1 VRIERLRGL
10 PYAQAEERML
20 ALLEERIADRV
31 PDTLL
36 LVEPEPVFTLGRRRE
51 AAAHV
56 LAPGE
61 IPVLPVARG
70 GDVTFHGPGQLVG
83 WPIVALP
90 PGRQDLHLWMHG
102 LEHVLIG
109 VLESLGLRPGRDPR
123 NTGVWLEGRKVA
135 AIGIGCRRWVTW
147 HGFALNLDVDLGYFR
162 RIQPCGLP
170 LDTVTRLADH
180 LEAPPSWEELAGRCA
195 AELERWWEGE
205 DPAGEVRRSLERLP
219 AG

>member
-1 VRIERLRGL
+1 MKVERLRGCA
-10 PYAQAEERML
+10 YADAEQRML
-20 ALLEERIADRV
+20 AVLDARIEGASL
-31 PDTLL
+31 DTLL
-36 LVEPEPVFTLGRRRE
+36 LVEPQPVFTLGRRRE

-61 IPVLPVARG
+61 VPVLPVARG
-70 GDVTFHGPGQLVG
+70 GDVTFHGPGQVVG
-83 WPIVALP
+83 WPVVALP

-102 LEHVLIG
+102 LEHVVIT
-109 VLESLGLRPGRDPR
+109 VLEGLGLAPHRDAR

-147 HGFALNLDVDLGYFR
+147 HGFALNLDVDLGYFQ
-162 RIQPCGLP
+162 RIQPCGLAR
-170 LDTVTRLADH
+170 DTVTRLADH
-180 LEAPPSWEELAGRCA
+180 LDAPPSWEELAGRCA

-205 DPAGEVRRSLERLP
+205 DPAGEVRRSLQRLP